1 MFIIH
6 GMKIICYFYANAGS
20 TTKYVSKKKCKEK
33 LKSLS
38 ASTSTK
44 EQLLWKKNIH
54 VKVIKLEFQH
64 IESCISHNYLTP
76 AMSKTTNKSLH

>member
-6 GMKIICYFYANAGS
+6 GMIVICYFYANAGS

-33 LKSLS
+33 LKCFS

-44 EQLLWKKNIH
+44 NTWCEKKNSR
-54 VKVIKLEFQH
+54 
-64 IESCISHNYLTP
+64 ESDKIGISTY
-76 AMSKTTNKSLH
+76 